1 LWSSCRQHA
10 IFAKQTTV
18 QIDYHLYKTY
28 IYEQI
33 ICFLIAHFSNSY
45 LHSGIVY
52 FYLKKLD
59 LIKQYIVQS
68 LTAASNNLR
77 LTTHQLE
84 TIGLLR
90 ESLIS
95 SDDIESTINKMKKI
109 TELSTLAIR
118 LCDIYR
124 YLSTNKIDFFKLS
137 DQIKSHSQHLITDL
151 NCLLKIDNSASIKLA
166 ISKLNGKEKTV
177 EPKEIKVQLSV
188 KANSNRFIRNN
199 DLKGGGNGAT
209 EVDSNDFFKNYEE
222 VILTLIKP
230 VDTML
235 NRLEKNEVSF
245 DDLSRMA
252 ELMKMNGEYSDTN
265 GFEIIGSMH
274 RIMFS
279 AMMMINSGELKPTK
293 DVIESMRACLIV
305 IVAVVRG
312 KDYDVTNYLNKAED
326 FEKEINVLSN

>member
-1 LWSSCRQHA
+1 M
-10 IFAKQTTV
+10 
-18 QIDYHLYKTY
+18 
-28 IYEQI
+28 
-33 ICFLIAHFSNSY
+33 
-45 LHSGIVY
+45 
-52 FYLKKLD
+52 D

-95 SDDIESTINKMKKI
+95 SDDLKSTINKMKKI

-118 LCDIYR
+118 LNDIYR

-137 DQIKSHSQHLITDL
+137 DQFRNHSQHLITDL

-166 ISKLNGKEKTV
+166 INKLNGKEKTV
-177 EPKEIKVQLSV
+177 EPREIKVQLSV
-188 KANSNRFIRNN
+188 KANSNLFIRGN
-199 DLKGGGNGAT
+199 DSERGENGTTA
-209 EVDSNDFFKNYEE
+209 VDSNDFFKNYEE

-252 ELMKMNGEYSDTN
+252 ELMKMNGDYSDTN

-326 FEKEINVLSN
+326 FEREINVLSN

>member
-1 LWSSCRQHA
+1 M
-10 IFAKQTTV
+10 
-18 QIDYHLYKTY
+18 
-28 IYEQI
+28 
-33 ICFLIAHFSNSY
+33 
-45 LHSGIVY
+45 
-52 FYLKKLD
+52 D
-59 LIKQYIVQS
+59 LIKQYIIQS

-95 SDDIESTINKMKKI
+95 SDDMESTINNMKKI

-118 LCDIYR
+118 LNDIYR

-137 DQIKSHSQHLITDL
+137 NQFKSHSQQLITDL
-151 NCLLKIDNSASIKLA
+151 NCLLEIGNSTSIKLA
-166 ISKLNGKEKTV
+166 INKLNGKEEV
-177 EPKEIKVQLSV
+177 AEPKEIKVQLSV
-188 KANSNRFIRNN
+188 KANSNQLIR
-199 DLKGGGNGAT
+199 DKDSKGGGNGT
-209 EVDSNDFFKNYEE
+209 TVVDNNDFFKNYEE

-235 NRLEKNEVSF
+235 SRLEKNEVSF

-279 AMMMINSGELKPTK
+279 AMMMINSGDLKPTK

-312 KDYDVTNYLNKAED
+312 KDFDVTNYLNKAED
-326 FEKEINVLSN
+326 FEKEINVVSN

>member
-1 LWSSCRQHA
+1 M
-10 IFAKQTTV
+10 
-18 QIDYHLYKTY
+18 
-28 IYEQI
+28 
-33 ICFLIAHFSNSY
+33 
-45 LHSGIVY
+45 
-52 FYLKKLD
+52 D
-59 LIKQYIVQS
+59 LIKQYIIQS
-68 LTAASNNLR
+68 ITAASNNLR

-84 TIGLLR
+84 TVGLLK

-95 SDDIESTINKMKKI
+95 SDDMESTINKMKKI

-118 LCDIYR
+118 LNDIYR
-124 YLSTNKIDFFKLS
+124 YLSTNRIDFFKLS
-137 DQIKSHSQHLITDL
+137 NQFKSHSQYLITDL
-151 NCLLKIDNSASIKLA
+151 NRLLKIDNSTSIKLA
-166 ISKLNGKEKTV
+166 INKLNGKEEAAK
-177 EPKEIKVQLSV
+177 PKEIKVQLSV
-188 KANSNRFIRNN
+188 KANSNQLIRDNHS
-199 DLKGGGNGAT
+199 KRGGNGTT

-235 NRLEKNEVSF
+235 SRLEKNEVSF

-293 DVIESMRACLIV
+293 NVIESMRACLIV

-312 KDYDVTNYLNKAED
+312 KDFDVTNYLNKAED

>member
-1 LWSSCRQHA
+1 M
-10 IFAKQTTV
+10 
-18 QIDYHLYKTY
+18 
-28 IYEQI
+28 
-33 ICFLIAHFSNSY
+33 
-45 LHSGIVY
+45 
-52 FYLKKLD
+52 D
-59 LIKQYIVQS
+59 LIKQYIIQS
-68 LTAASNNLR
+68 ITAASNNLR

-84 TIGLLR
+84 TIGLLK

-95 SDDIESTINKMKKI
+95 SDDMESTINKMKKI

-118 LCDIYR
+118 LNDIYR
-124 YLSTNKIDFFKLS
+124 YLSTNRIDFFKLS
-137 DQIKSHSQHLITDL
+137 HQFNSHSQYLITDL
-151 NCLLKIDNSASIKLA
+151 NRLLKIDNSTSIKLA
-166 ISKLNGKEKTV
+166 INKLNGKEEAA

-188 KANSNRFIRNN
+188 KANSNQLIRDNHS
-199 DLKGGGNGAT
+199 KSGGNGVT

-230 VDTML
+230 MDTML
-235 NRLEKNEVSF
+235 SRLEKNEVSF

-293 DVIESMRACLIV
+293 NVIESMRACLIV

-312 KDYDVTNYLNKAED
+312 KDFDVTNYLNKAED

>member
-1 LWSSCRQHA
+1 M
-10 IFAKQTTV
+10 
-18 QIDYHLYKTY
+18 
-28 IYEQI
+28 
-33 ICFLIAHFSNSY
+33 
-45 LHSGIVY
+45 
-52 FYLKKLD
+52 D

-90 ESLIS
+90 EALIS
-95 SDDIESTINKMKKI
+95 SDDMESTINKMKKI

-118 LCDIYR
+118 LNDIYR
-124 YLSTNKIDFFKLS
+124 YLSTNRIDFFNLS
-137 DQIKSHSQHLITDL
+137 DQFKSHSQHLITDL
-151 NCLLKIDNSASIKLA
+151 NCLLVIGNSASIKLA
-166 ISKLNGKEKTV
+166 IDKLNGIEEAA

-188 KANSNRFIRNN
+188 KANSNQLIRDN
-199 DLKGGGNGAT
+199 DSKGGGNGT
-209 EVDSNDFFKNYEE
+209 TGVDNNDFFKNYEE

-235 NRLEKNEVSF
+235 SRLEKKEVSF

-326 FEKEINVLSN
+326 FEKEINVLM

>member
-1 LWSSCRQHA
+1 M
-10 IFAKQTTV
+10 
-18 QIDYHLYKTY
+18 
-28 IYEQI
+28 
-33 ICFLIAHFSNSY
+33 
-45 LHSGIVY
+45 
-52 FYLKKLD
+52 D
-59 LIKQYIVQS
+59 LIKQYIIQS
-68 LTAASNNLR
+68 ITAASNNLR

-84 TIGLLR
+84 TVGLLK

-95 SDDIESTINKMKKI
+95 SDDMESTINKMKKI

-118 LCDIYR
+118 LNDIYR
-124 YLSTNKIDFFKLS
+124 YLSTNRIDFFKLS
-137 DQIKSHSQHLITDL
+137 NQFKSHSQYLITDL
-151 NCLLKIDNSASIKLA
+151 NRLLKIDNSTSIKLA
-166 ISKLNGKEKTV
+166 INKLNGKEEAA

-188 KANSNRFIRNN
+188 KANSNQLIRDNHS
-199 DLKGGGNGAT
+199 KSGGNGAT

-230 VDTML
+230 MDTML
-235 NRLEKNEVSF
+235 SRLEKNEVSF

-279 AMMMINSGELKPTK
+279 AMMMINSGKLKPTK
-293 DVIESMRACLIV
+293 NVIESMRACLIV

-312 KDYDVTNYLNKAED
+312 KDFDVTNYLNKAED

>member
-1 LWSSCRQHA
+1 M
-10 IFAKQTTV
+10 
-18 QIDYHLYKTY
+18 
-28 IYEQI
+28 
-33 ICFLIAHFSNSY
+33 
-45 LHSGIVY
+45 
-52 FYLKKLD
+52 D
-59 LIKQYIVQS
+59 LIKQYIIQS

-95 SDDIESTINKMKKI
+95 SDDLESTINKMKKI

-118 LCDIYR
+118 LNNIYR
-124 YLSTNKIDFFKLS
+124 YLSTNRIDFFKLS
-137 DQIKSHSQHLITDL
+137 DQFKNHSQYLITDL

-166 ISKLNGKEKTV
+166 INKLNGKEEAA

-188 KANSNRFIRNN
+188 KANSNQLIRDN
-199 DLKGGGNGAT
+199 DSKGGGNGTT

-235 NRLEKNEVSF
+235 SRLEKNEVSF

-312 KDYDVTNYLNKAED
+312 KDFDVTNYLNRAED
-326 FEKEINVLSN
+326 FEKEINILSN

>member
-1 LWSSCRQHA
+1 M
-10 IFAKQTTV
+10 
-18 QIDYHLYKTY
+18 
-28 IYEQI
+28 
-33 ICFLIAHFSNSY
+33 
-45 LHSGIVY
+45 
-52 FYLKKLD
+52 D
-59 LIKQYIVQS
+59 LIKQYIIQS
-68 LTAASNNLR
+68 ITAASNNLR

-84 TIGLLR
+84 TVGLLK

-95 SDDIESTINKMKKI
+95 SDDMESTINKMKKI

-118 LCDIYR
+118 LNDIYR
-124 YLSTNKIDFFKLS
+124 YLSTNRIDFFKLS
-137 DQIKSHSQHLITDL
+137 NQFKSHSQYLITDL
-151 NCLLKIDNSASIKLA
+151 NRLLKIDNSTSIKLA
-166 ISKLNGKEKTV
+166 INKLNGKEEAA

-188 KANSNRFIRNN
+188 KANSNQLIRDNHS
-199 DLKGGGNGAT
+199 KRGGNGTT

-235 NRLEKNEVSF
+235 SRLEKNEVSF

-293 DVIESMRACLIV
+293 NVIESMRACLIV

-312 KDYDVTNYLNKAED
+312 KDFDVTNYLNKAED

>member
-1 LWSSCRQHA
+1 M
-10 IFAKQTTV
+10 
-18 QIDYHLYKTY
+18 
-28 IYEQI
+28 
-33 ICFLIAHFSNSY
+33 
-45 LHSGIVY
+45 
-52 FYLKKLD
+52 D
-59 LIKQYIVQS
+59 LIKQYIIQS

-95 SDDIESTINKMKKI
+95 SDDMVSTINKMKKI

-118 LCDIYR
+118 LNDIYR
-124 YLSTNKIDFFKLS
+124 YLSTIKIDFFKMS
-137 DQIKSHSQHLITDL
+137 DQFKSHSQHLITDL
-151 NCLLKIDNSASIKLA
+151 NCLLKTDNSASIKLA
-166 ISKLNGKEKTV
+166 INKLNGKKEAA

-188 KANSNRFIRNN
+188 KANSNQLIRES
-199 DLKGGGNGAT
+199 DSKGGGNGTT
-209 EVDSNDFFKNYEE
+209 EVDNNDFFKNYEE

-235 NRLEKNEVSF
+235 SRLEKNEVSF

-252 ELMKMNGEYSDTN
+252 KLMKMNGEYSDTN

-312 KDYDVTNYLNKAED
+312 KDYDVTNYLNRAED
-326 FEKEINVLSN
+326 FEKEINILSN